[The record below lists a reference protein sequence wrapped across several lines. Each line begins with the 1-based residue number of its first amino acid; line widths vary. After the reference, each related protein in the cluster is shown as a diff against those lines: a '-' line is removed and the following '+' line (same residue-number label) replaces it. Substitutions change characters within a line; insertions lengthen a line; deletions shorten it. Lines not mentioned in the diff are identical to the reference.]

1 MTVKKAGRH
10 ACEALTHAVEHI
22 HYHAGS
28 KGQGLSPRSPSQSPY
43 SPGGLGS
50 SPDAMRSRPDRNA
63 AFIDYKRDV
72 QEGRNLD
79 QVQII

>member
-1 MTVKKAGRH
+1 M
-10 ACEALTHAVEHI
+10 HAVEQVQ
-22 HYHAGS
+22 YHAGS
-28 KGQGLSPRSPSQSPY
+28 KGQALSPRSPLQSPY

-50 SPDAMRSRPDRNA
+50 SSDAMRTRPDRNA

-79 QVQII
+79 QVNSICTVLLFHTR